1 MRPDGFNMQEET
13 WYFTG
18 HLITQLK
25 HFPLLYVR
33 NICERQRGTNT
44 LEIESVFWHIVF
56 YKLNLV
62 FFGAQQQALHQL
74 LCVKGTQPWLD

>member
-25 HFPLLYVR
+25 HFPLPYLQ
-33 NICERQRGTNT
+33 NICEQQRGTNT

-56 YKLNLV
+56 
-62 FFGAQQQALHQL
+62 
-74 LCVKGTQPWLD
+74 

>member
-18 HLITQLK
+18 HLITHLK

-33 NICERQRGTNT
+33 NICEQQRGTNT
-44 LEIESVFWHIVF
+44 LEIESVSH
-56 YKLNLV
+56 
-62 FFGAQQQALHQL
+62 
-74 LCVKGTQPWLD
+74 CVL

>member
-1 MRPDGFNMQEET
+1 MKPDGFNMQEET

-56 YKLNLV
+56 YKLNL
-62 FFGAQQQALHQL
+62 FFSEHNSKRFISF
-74 LCVKGTQPWLD
+74 CVWKELSLG